1 MITLEYYIALCMTD
15 AQVLAI
21 AEHEHGMSRIFRQ
34 VGKSLILR
42 SELSYR
48 DWQQAREASPPPD
61 RTDRLDLPSRA
72 GTRPLTTALTVKSGE
87 RPLCPTISR
96 TKVRK
101 TEAASAFWSRMKS
114 SIGPTN
120 SVYRRSGSPKR

>member
-1 MITLEYYIALCMTD
+1 MITLEYCIALCSLTD

-21 AEHEHGMSRIFRQ
+21 AEREHGMSRICRQ

-61 RTDRLDLPSRA
+61 RTDRLDLPLSRV

-87 RPLCPTISR
+87 RPLC
-96 TKVRK
+96 
-101 TEAASAFWSRMKS
+101 AS
-114 SIGPTN
+114 
-120 SVYRRSGSPKR
+120 SGSSGF

>member
-1 MITLEYYIALCMTD
+1 MITLEYYIALCSLTD

-61 RTDRLDLPSRA
+61 RTDRLDLP
-72 GTRPLTTALTVKSGE
+72 L
-87 RPLCPTISR
+87 
-96 TKVRK
+96 
-101 TEAASAFWSRMKS
+101 
-114 SIGPTN
+114 
-120 SVYRRSGSPKR
+120 SGSELAR